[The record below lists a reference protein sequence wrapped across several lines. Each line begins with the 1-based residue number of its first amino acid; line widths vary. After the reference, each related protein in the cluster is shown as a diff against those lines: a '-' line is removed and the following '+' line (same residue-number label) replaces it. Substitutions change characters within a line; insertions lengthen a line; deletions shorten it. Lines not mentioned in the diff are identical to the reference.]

1 MKEITTEKAYWEEFK
16 NHRRKQAQAS
26 ANGGTQPQSP
36 SNGTGQP
43 QPSSGGETI
52 DEIDQKL
59 CEIALETRKF
69 EIDLYWRRTAYYWA
83 FSAAIIAAYAL
94 VYTKKDPN
102 PESNILLSVLALCG
116 VVFSWG
122 WYLANR
128 GSKYWQEN
136 WEDHIAQQI
145 TRHYGPIF
153 KILKCPEHKPICGI
167 GGFPYSVSKINQLT
181 SGFMFC
187 VWIILLIISL
197 YVVMNKWLACIYAK
211 WGIITIVIGVGIIA
225 AIMFV
230 VIYFLKKFS
239 QQSVSRHYKDYLDYK
254 TKGKKDSPMFYTYD

>member
-1 MKEITTEKAYWEEFK
+1 MKEITNRDDYKNEFES
-16 NHRRKQAQAS
+16 HRIKQKLTSQ
-26 ANGGTQPQSP
+26 
-36 SNGTGQP
+36 NGTVR
-43 QPSSGGETI
+43 I

-69 EIDLYWRRTAYYWA
+69 EIDLYWKRTTYYWA

-94 VYTKKDPN
+94 VYTKEDPGAG
-102 PESNILLSVLALCG
+102 SYTLLSVLALCG
-116 VVFSWG
+116 VVFSLG

-128 GSKYWQEN
+128 DSKYWQEN

-181 SGFMFC
+181 SGFMFV
-187 VWIILLIISL
+187 VWSLLWAASL
-197 YVVMNKWLACIYAK
+197 YKVTGFDFSCIETKVWLRC
-211 WGIITIVIGVGIIA
+211 IIA
-225 AIMFV
+225 GL
-230 VIYFLKKFS
+230 FLITGIAVLRYLYKKS
-239 QQSVSRHYKDYLDYK
+239 WSKHYTDYLDYK
-254 TKGKKDSPMFYTYD
+254 KGITKGKKDSPMFYTYD